1 MIKRRQ
7 FGTKSNLY
15 SKRIKYGKKGKV
27 LLSTSLGYQVHLSDG
42 NNIIAPRR
50 KNLDIRKGNIIIG
63 DIVSLDDN
71 NQIFDISPRKT

>member
-1 MIKRRQ
+1 MER
-7 FGTKSNLY
+7 
-15 SKRIKYGKKGKV
+15 KGKV

-71 NQIFDISPRKT
+71 TKYLIYRQEKT